1 MIHELKI
8 FPEFFKEVISGKKTF
23 EIRKADRPFAV
34 GDLLAL
40 NEFDPNIPGYTDNS
54 CLVYVDYILSGD
66 YCKDG
71 YAVMS
76 IKPCS
81 VYMNNEPFNPN
92 KLTRDY
98 SVPYATRKGEDDGG
112 EQQAKRRTV

>member
-8 FPEFFKEVISGKKTF
+8 FPEYFEAVISGKKSF

-34 GDLLAL
+34 GDILAL
-40 NEFDPNIPGYTDNS
+40 NEFDPTIPGYTDNS

-66 YCKDG
+66 YCKEG
-71 YAVMS
+71 YVTMS

-81 VYMNNEPFNPN
+81 VMRHDRPLNHFRMEP
-92 KLTRDY
+92 DY
-98 SVPYATRKGEDDGG
+98 SVPLATRKDG
-112 EQQAKRRTV
+112 ADNDR